1 MQVNVR
7 ALLPHLG
14 RGLAGGRPTS
24 SQALLTIDSGKP
36 ALRSPWRVLI
46 LGAPP
51 ATNRA
56 PIHGRLGRGT
66 EHFTMA
72 CTRLTEIRF
81 TKSYFLK
88 DRFLKIPF
96 PSLLPMPNP
105 QILAIGPESS
115 VAKLFLDRMNQ
126 DQ

>member
-1 MQVNVR
+1 
-7 ALLPHLG
+7 
-14 RGLAGGRPTS
+14 
-24 SQALLTIDSGKP
+24 
-36 ALRSPWRVLI
+36 
-46 LGAPP
+46 
-51 ATNRA
+51 
-56 PIHGRLGRGT
+56 
-66 EHFTMA
+66 MA

-105 QILAIGPESS
+105 QILEIGSENS
-115 VAKLFLDRMNQ
+115 VAKLFLDRVNQ